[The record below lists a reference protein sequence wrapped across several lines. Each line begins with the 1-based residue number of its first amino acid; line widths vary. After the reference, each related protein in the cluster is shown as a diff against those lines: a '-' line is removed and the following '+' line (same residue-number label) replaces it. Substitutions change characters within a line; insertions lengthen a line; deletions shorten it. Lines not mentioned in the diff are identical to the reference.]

1 MRISDWSS
9 DVCSSDLPGLLPT
22 PIPNSVRAALRDVT
36 IDAGPGSPEIDP
48 DWGEPGLTPVERVY
62 AWNTFEVL
70 AFSTGNPGKPVNAVP
85 PNARANCQIRFVV
98 GSSPDQFVPILRR
111 HLAEPGFGM
120 VTIEPPPASNAGEF
134 ADTRTDPDS
143 PWARWAAATVAS
155 VSGKKT
161 AVVPNSGGSD
171 RKSTRLNSS
180 H

>member
-70 AFSTGNPGKPVNAVP
+70 AFSTGNPGQPVNARSEERRVGKECVSKCR
-85 PNARANCQIRFVV
+85 ARW
-98 GSSPDQFVPILRR
+98 SPDHYKNKIN
-111 HLAEPGFGM
+111 
-120 VTIEPPPASNAGEF
+120 TN
-134 ADTRTDPDS
+134 
-143 PWARWAAATVAS
+143 
-155 VSGKKT
+155 K
-161 AVVPNSGGSD
+161 
-171 RKSTRLNSS
+171 
-180 H
+180 